1 MKRIALKVLLVV
13 LIVVELYLCSA
24 FLPAGWQTAIQQRLS
39 YIRPKTLDHSVVT
52 HPALD
57 YEIEDMMRK
66 HVGLKVALYAVIL
79 LLLLGNTFLVT
90 KVWRFLRLTS
100 RQGNRGPTRT

>member
-1 MKRIALKVLLVV
+1 M
-13 LIVVELYLCSA
+13 ELYLPQARSY
-24 FLPAGWQTAIQQRLS
+24 PAGWQTAIQQRLS

-90 KVWRFLRLTS
+90 KVWRFLRLTCEEIVHGDS
-100 RQGNRGPTRT
+100 IELLRKRGISVDCRCE